1 MANRPPSS
9 WTIGRRSGGITGTQS
24 RTMPIGELRVD
35 WNAATT
41 LSRLSARSFFWPLP
55 DRMVS
60 RSDVRLAV
68 EVEVLQQPLQ
78 RLGAHAAVE
87 VLAEPVAQL
96 AIQHLVRD
104 QRLRLQLAEGV
115 QHLVQPV
122 DLALRAVADLAHL
135 PLAALAHLAAHVGL
149 RTLALQLGEVGLEL
163 LLPCLDVTVALV
175 LGPLLLD
182 RHLGLDGGQVA
193 VARLGVDR
201 GDQVRREVDDLLEVL
216 GSQVEQVAEPAR
228 DTLEVPDVGDR
239 RGQLDVTHPLPAHL
253 GPGDLDAAALADDAL
268 EPDPLV
274 LAAVAL
280 PVPGRTEDLLAE
292 EPVLLRLE
300 RAVVDRL
307 GLLDLAVRPLPDVL
321 AGRQADTELVEE
333 VHVQHFVL
341 TYFPFGSRVAVVIGC
356 RPGR

>member
-1 MANRPPSS
+1 
-9 WTIGRRSGGITGTQS
+9 
-24 RTMPIGELRVD
+24 
-35 WNAATT
+35 
-41 LSRLSARSFFWPLP
+41 
-55 DRMVS
+55 
-60 RSDVRLAV
+60 
-68 EVEVLQQPLQ
+68 
-78 RLGAHAAVE
+78 
-87 VLAEPVAQL
+87 
-96 AIQHLVRD
+96 LVRD

-115 QHLVQPV
+115 EHLVQPV

-163 LLPCLDVTVALV
+163 LLPRLDVTVALV

-201 GDQVRREVDDLLEVL
+201 RDQVRREVDDLLEVL

-253 GPGDLDAAALADDAL
+253 GPGDLAAAALADDAL

-333 VHVQHFVL
+333 VDVQQDVFSC
-341 TYFPFGSRVAVVIGC
+341 FPCRWFMWFGVSQGDAPSGGSPCAQTSSTLLGSRRDRSMPSSSAARNTSSSLSRISMETPSLESTSTLRHSDCSSFSRTLNDSGM
-356 RPGR
+356 PGSG